1 MVYCV
6 KRIRKV
12 HQTSSVIFFLVKR
25 YFTLFSRWLES
36 MLRAK
41 TLFRSF
47 SLTWCTICFSIIIS
61 NILETLG
68 RKINL
73 FYGLY
78 LIGLMLAKFEFCK
91 KNYFSN
97 ISEFHLSAKF
107 QSSEDSFTT
116 FTAIFPNV
124 SDFWGLNSKISLSIS
139 VQVISKFH

>member
-1 MVYCV
+1 
-6 KRIRKV
+6 
-12 HQTSSVIFFLVKR
+12 
-25 YFTLFSRWLES
+25 

-73 FYGLY
+73 FCGLY

-107 QSSEDSFTT
+107 QSSEDSFRLLLRYFQTYQ
-116 FTAIFPNV
+116 IFEA
-124 SDFWGLNSKISLSIS
+124 STLKFHFQYQFKLFLNFINLSILLS
-139 VQVISKFH
+139 LCHIVTFLWVHCLLSLLISTIPV